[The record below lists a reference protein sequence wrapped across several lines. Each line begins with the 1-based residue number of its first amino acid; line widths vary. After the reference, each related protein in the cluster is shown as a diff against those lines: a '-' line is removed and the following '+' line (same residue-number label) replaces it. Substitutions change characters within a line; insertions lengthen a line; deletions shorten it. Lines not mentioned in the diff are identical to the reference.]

1 LDMSLAAILGFLL
14 LSSGSLSVSAAN
26 IFPTAAYA
34 TQGGTQG
41 SNPSAPQAQAAPMQ
55 NSGSTNSPAGQDRN
69 KPKPGSKKLHTR
81 TKKASYSNCSS
92 APAALNPAPGG
103 KSVAKPD
110 GAQTVSDSGNSNVPV
125 KNAKPGNSSPVKPCP
140 PPKKIVRNGGADEP
154 KIELLGGSPSE
165 QASNERSTQQI
176 TAATEENLKKIAERQ
191 LTSSEQETVSQ
202 IKQFIEQSRQAAAG
216 GDPERAYNL
225 ATKARLLSEQ
235 LIGP

>member
-1 LDMSLAAILGFLL
+1 MSLAAILGFLL
-14 LSSGSLSVSAAN
+14 LGLGSSSVSAAN
-26 IFPTAAYA
+26 IFPIAAYA
-34 TQGGTQG
+34 DQGGTSG
-41 SNPSAPQAQAAPMQ
+41 SNSSAPQSPAAPMQ
-55 NSGSTNSPAGQDRN
+55 NSASTNSPAEQNRN
-69 KPKPGSKKLHTR
+69 KPKSGSTKPRTHAKKT
-81 TKKASYSNCSS
+81 SYTNCSN
-92 APAALNPAPGG
+92 APAPLSPAPGE

-110 GAQTVSDSGNSNVPV
+110 AGAQTVSDSGTSNVP
-125 KNAKPGNSSPVKPCP
+125 AKDANPANSSPAKPCP

-165 QASNERSTQQI
+165 QASSERSAEQI

-191 LTSSEQETVSQ
+191 LSSGEKETVGQ
-202 IKQFIEQSRQAAAG
+202 IKQFIEESKQAAAA